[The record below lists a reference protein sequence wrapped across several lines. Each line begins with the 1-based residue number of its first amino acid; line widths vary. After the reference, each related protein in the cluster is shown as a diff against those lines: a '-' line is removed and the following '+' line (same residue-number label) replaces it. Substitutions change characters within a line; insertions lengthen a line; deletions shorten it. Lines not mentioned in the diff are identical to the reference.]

1 MLSNLFKQIAAPFRA
16 HNDRIKKML
25 LSAIILGLLSSFHCV
40 GMCGPIA
47 FILPVDKRNKQRGTY
62 QTILY
67 HLGRL
72 LAYSSIGALF
82 GLLGRGLYLSG
93 FQQRLSILL
102 GVVMI
107 AIVLIPVRIF
117 NKYNFSRPLYHLIGK
132 VKAKLGLYLKK
143 TSNKAIFSI
152 GFFNGF
158 LPCGMVYMALV
169 GAVAT
174 SEFYLGAFYMFLFGL
189 GTIPI
194 MTLAIYSKNIFSLNL
209 RKKITRAIPVFV
221 VIIGLL
227 FILRGMGLGIPY
239 VSPKDVK
246 LQVHTTPIECVN

>member
-1 MLSNLFKQIAAPFRA
+1 
-16 HNDRIKKML
+16 
-25 LSAIILGLLSSFHCV
+25 
-40 GMCGPIA
+40 MCGPIA
-47 FILPVDKRNKQRGTY
+47 FVLPVDRTNKVKQAY
-62 QTILY
+62 QTLLY

-72 LAYSSIGALF
+72 LAYSSIGLLF
-82 GLLGRGLYLSG
+82 GLLGKGLYLAG

-102 GVVMI
+102 GILMI
-107 AIVLIPVRIF
+107 ALVLVPLRIL
-117 NKYNFSRPLYHLIGK
+117 NKYNFSKPVYRGIGIIK
-132 VKAKLGLYLKK
+132 SNLGLYLKK
-143 TSNKAIFSI
+143 KSSNAIFAI

-189 GTIPI
+189 GTIPM
-194 MTLAIYSKNIFSLNL
+194 MTIAVYSKNIFSLNI
-209 RKKITRAIPVFV
+209 RNKIQKAIPVFV
-221 VIIGLL
+221 VLIGLL

-246 LQVHTTPIECVN
+246 LHVQNTPIECVD